1 MEYVCLFPFQIKD
14 PLVSWFKPAMTTS
27 SSQTCDSWIEEKSK
41 EAVLKLW
48 SQNWHDPDTFYPNEL
63 TNRRCD
69 RLYKKGDTIYSCTE
83 DKNKYEDFLIS
94 QAVASW
100 VVRSVGTILQSV
112 TSVWPHEPQYTGKS
126 LWKQRTE
133 NHLMRRNSCLS
144 HTATSQVPSLRQ
156 ILIEAE

>member
-1 MEYVCLFPFQIKD
+1 MFVSFQIKD

-27 SSQTCDSWIEEKSK
+27 SCQTCDSWIEEKSR

-94 QAVASW
+94 QAVASEW
-100 VVRSVGTILQSV
+100 CV
-112 TSVWPHEPQYTGKS
+112 
-126 LWKQRTE
+126 LWAPYCK
-133 NHLMRRNSCLS
+133 
-144 HTATSQVPSLRQ
+144 V
-156 ILIEAE
+156 